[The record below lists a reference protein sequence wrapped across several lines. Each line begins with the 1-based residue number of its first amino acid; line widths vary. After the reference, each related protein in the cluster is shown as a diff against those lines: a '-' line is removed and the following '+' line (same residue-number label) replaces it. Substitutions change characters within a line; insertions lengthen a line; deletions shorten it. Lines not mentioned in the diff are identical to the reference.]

1 MRSLIKPASSGL
13 DHSALTVFGMMPAIF
28 LIVPIGSRSK
38 KGAHSS
44 RIVTAVGLLLLVV
57 VLIDGCGGKPR
68 TPLAARP
75 GILPPLSH
83 TPLDFRENF
92 AVGFVAGRSV

>member
-38 KGAHSS
+38 KGAHSR
-44 RIVTAVGLLLLVV
+44 RIGTALGLLLLVV
-57 VLIDGCGGKPR
+57 VLINGCGGKPR

-75 GILPPLSH
+75 GIG
-83 TPLDFRENF
+83 TPRIGTPGDLGKNF
-92 AVGFVAGRSV
+92 SDAFGDVGA